1 MKNEEIILDPLA
13 VAQEVGAAMYDRD
26 RVAQR
31 LGMTIEE
38 VRPGFARVAMTV
50 DENMINGHG
59 ICHGGYTF
67 ALADTACAYACN
79 SYNVNTLS
87 QAVNIVFMAPAGLGE
102 TLAAEAVESNHAGR
116 TGSYDIKVFG
126 ADRRVVAVALGQC
139 RSLRGRLVERLPSL
153 RESA

>member
-1 MKNEEIILDPLA
+1 MNHHDLPLDSLA
-13 VAQEVGAAMYDRD
+13 IAQEVGAAMYDRD

-38 VRPGFARVAMTV
+38 VRPGFARVAMAV
-50 DENMINGHG
+50 GADMINGHG

-87 QAVNIVFMAPAGLGE
+87 QAINIVFMAPARLGE
-102 TLAAEAVESNHAGR
+102 SLVAEATESNHAGR
-116 TGSYDIKVFG
+116 TGSYDIKVFN
-126 ADRRVVAVALGQC
+126 ADRRVIAVALGQC
-139 RSLRGRLVERLPSL
+139 RSLRGRLVESLPSL
-153 RESA
+153 RDSA

>member
-1 MKNEEIILDPLA
+1 MKHEDLPQDPLT
-13 VAQEVGAAMYDRD
+13 VAREVGAAMYGRD

-31 LGMTIEE
+31 LGMKLEA
-38 VRPGFARVAMTV
+38 VRPGFARIAMTV
-50 DENMINGHG
+50 DDDMINGHG

-87 QAVNIVFMAPAGLGE
+87 QAVNIVFMAPAHRGE
-102 TLAAEAVESNHAGR
+102 TLVAEATESNHAGR
-116 TGSYDIKVFG
+116 TGTYDIKVFN
-126 ADRRVVAVALGQC
+126 AEQQVIAVALGQC
-139 RSLRGRLVERLPSL
+139 RNLRGRLVDSLPSL